1 MQFTVRV
8 KINEWYYETMKVYI
22 AARFK
27 GAENKPEIESLC
39 AAVKAA
45 GMKDFCFIRDVENYQ
60 HTFDDPQELWQRAYD
75 EILACDAFLIDVS
88 DNPTG
93 GRMVEAGIA
102 YALKK
107 RVFVVVKKGVKYKG
121 LFDGISWTVIEY
133 ETHKDLAKSLK
144 KYDEEVNFSLTD
156 KTMMLGLL
164 LCGGVAIGWV
174 VSQLFIPLGI
184 VATVAYWLILRMV
197 FKSLRVYDRLMI
209 YVPLAA
215 VWLWGISLLFAVNTM
230 LAWAYAITFWVV
242 AIIVLQKSK
251 FAL

>member
-1 MQFTVRV
+1 
-8 KINEWYYETMKVYI
+8 MKVYI

-27 GAENKPEIESLC
+27 GDENRPEIEALC
-39 AAVKAA
+39 GAVRTA
-45 GMKDFCFIRDVENYQ
+45 GMNDFCFIRDVENYR

-93 GRMVEAGIA
+93 GRMIEAGIA

-107 RVFVVVKKGVKYKG
+107 RVFVVVKKGVSYKG
-121 LFDGISWTVIEY
+121 LFDGISSTVIEY
-133 ETHKDLAKSLK
+133 ETYKDLSKSLK
-144 KYDEEVNFSLTD
+144 KFDEESNFTFTD
-156 KTMMLGLL
+156 QTLLLGLL
-164 LCGGVAIGWV
+164 VFGGVAIGWI

-184 VATVAYWLILRMV
+184 VASIAYWLILRLL
-197 FKSLRVYDRLMI
+197 FKPLRLYDRLMI
-209 YVPLAA
+209 YFPLAA
-215 VWLWGISLLFAVNTM
+215 VWLWGVSLLITVNTT
-230 LAWAYAITFWVV
+230 LAWAYALTFWVV